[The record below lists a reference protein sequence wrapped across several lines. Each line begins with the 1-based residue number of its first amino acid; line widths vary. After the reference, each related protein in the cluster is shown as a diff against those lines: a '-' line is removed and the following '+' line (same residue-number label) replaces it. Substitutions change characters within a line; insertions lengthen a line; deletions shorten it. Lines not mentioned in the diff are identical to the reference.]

1 MKEVKNEGG
10 KEEGRPEE
18 DCSVRFKVSWL
29 SFSNKH
35 FASGLT

>member
-18 DCSVRFKVSWL
+18 DCSVRFKVTGYHLATNISL
-29 SFSNKH
+29 PV
-35 FASGLT
+35 